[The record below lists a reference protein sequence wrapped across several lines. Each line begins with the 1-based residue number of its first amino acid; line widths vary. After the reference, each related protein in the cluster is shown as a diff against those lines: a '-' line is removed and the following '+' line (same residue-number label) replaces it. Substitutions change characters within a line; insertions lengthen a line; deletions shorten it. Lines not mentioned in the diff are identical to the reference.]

1 MIIVLEKNQG
11 MLCVMQV
18 LSRRETL
25 AIMRWSLSEM
35 PKELLLSKLGIY
47 SKTHFKGSWGDVN
60 CQKYV
65 CKTQLHSQVV
75 TKSVCTYLLL
85 ITNVRVY
92 SKTYILLDRSFSNEN
107 SFSILA
113 NV

>member
-1 MIIVLEKNQG
+1 MIIVLEKNLG

-65 CKTQLHSQVV
+65 YKTQLHSLVV
-75 TKSVCTYLLL
+75 SKSVCTYLLL
-85 ITNVRVY
+85 ITNVTVY
-92 SKTYILLDRSFSNEN
+92 SKILHFTR
-107 SFSILA
+107 
-113 NV
+113 